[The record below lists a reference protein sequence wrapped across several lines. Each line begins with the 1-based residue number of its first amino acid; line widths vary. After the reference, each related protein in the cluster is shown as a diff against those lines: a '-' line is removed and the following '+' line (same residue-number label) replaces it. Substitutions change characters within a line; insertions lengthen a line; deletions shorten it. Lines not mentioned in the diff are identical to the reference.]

1 MVGGGGDGGDDG
13 GDDSH
18 AAGNEPRARV
28 ALQIGRAIIVII
40 VVAVITE
47 IASRAYGRWAARVSA
62 LLLLH
67 GRVAARNAA
76 CHTQE
81 LRGRVVALGGVATHA
96 LLRDEE
102 RGLLLIATTDSLL
115 LANLN
120 HINRSVR
127 ELRWVATEEQMAEC
141 RAAGRDPRLDCA
153 NFLRVLHA
161 HNESHVLLCGTGA
174 FHPQCLFVDVHAL
187 ATGGTVQQW
196 RPQDVFPGRG
206 RCSYDPRSPLA
217 SAMIGGRL
225 YAGLAADF
233 LGHDGA
239 AFRSLG
245 AAPTVRSEQHDTRWL
260 HDPRFV
266 HVEPISEGRGEN
278 EKVYFFFHERATEG
292 ETGDGRGIVS
302 RVAQVCKDDEGGRR
316 SLVGRWS
323 TFLKARLV
331 CSVPGVSGV
340 HTHFHVLQDVFV
352 LKRPDGRSPLIFAI
366 FTTSS
371 DVLRG
376 SALCVYNMA
385 DVSAVF
391 RGAFAHREGARHA
404 WGPYTG
410 RVPFPRP
417 GTCPGGVHGTYRS
430 TRDLPDAV
438 VDFARAHPLVAG
450 AVRPASGRPA
460 LVHARG
466 DRLLTRVVAESVDA
480 TDGRYH
486 VLYLGTD
493 TGRLLKAVLVPGAD
507 GGDSA
512 LLLEELQLFEDG
524 SAVTVMEISSKRR
537 QLYVGSGTGLVQLP
551 VQRCDLYGQACA
563 ECCLARDPHCAW
575 DGRACSRYHAPSRR
589 RFRRQDVRHG
599 NPVTQCHG
607 QPVGE
612 AQEERQFVVA
622 GSGALLECR
631 PRSRHARVSW
641 QRQTRV
647 HVQSVT
653 QTERLLLTEHGLL
666 IRDARPSDAG
676 LYACRSEEL
685 GFTRSVARLRLAV
698 LPAPRVE
705 AAALPRG
712 GWGGPERGQ
721 RRGWYERLL
730 ALLSTRP
737 EGPEPHS
744 CEGPRSREGLGV
756 GAHERPR
763 EERPR
768 ARELKTPWAREGTR
782 DPAAPRIP
790 RSVRCLRRKRQRCPS

>member
-1 MVGGGGDGGDDG
+1 MRPLRDESWTRWG
-13 GDDSH
+13 
-18 AAGNEPRARV
+18 PRPHGLIKPR
-28 ALQIGRAIIVII
+28 GFHR
-40 VVAVITE
+40 
-47 IASRAYGRWAARVSA
+47 
-62 LLLLH
+62 LH
-67 GRVAARNAA
+67 
-76 CHTQE
+76 HK
-81 LRGRVVALGGVATHA
+81 LRGRVAALGGVATHA

-102 RGLLLIATTDSLL
+102 RGVLLIATTDSLL
-115 LANLN
+115 IANLN
-120 HINRSVR
+120 NVNRSVR
-127 ELRWVATEEQMAEC
+127 ELRWAATEEQVAEC
-141 RAAGRDPRLDCA
+141 RAAGKDPRLDCA

-161 HNESHVLLCGTGA
+161 HNESHVLLCATGA

-217 SAMIGGRL
+217 SAMIGGHL
-225 YAGLAADF
+225 YAGLAVDF

-245 AAPTVRSEQHDTRWL
+245 AAPTVRSERHNTRWL

-266 HVEPISEGRGEN
+266 RVEAISEGRGEDQ
-278 EKVYFFFHERATEG
+278 KVYFFFHERATEG
-292 ETGDGRGIVS
+292 ETGDDGGGGGIVS

-331 CSVPGVSGV
+331 CSVPAGVSGGV
-340 HTHFHVLQDVFV
+340 HTHFHVLRDVFV

-376 SALCVYNMA
+376 SALCVYDMA

-391 RGAFAHREGARHA
+391 RGSFAHREGARHA
-404 WGPYTG
+404 WGPYAG

-507 GGDSA
+507 GCDSA

-607 QPVGE
+607 QPGVGE

-622 GSGALLECR
+622 GSGVLLECR

-641 QRQTRV
+641 QRQAGAAL
-647 HVQSVT
+647 VQSVA

-676 LYACRSEEL
+676 LYACRSEEP

-705 AAALPRG
+705 AATSPRG
-712 GWGGPERGQ
+712 GRGGPGRW
-721 RRGWYERLL
+721 RPRGWYERLL
-730 ALLSTRP
+730 ALLSTRT
-737 EGPEPHS
+737 EGPEPRS
-744 CEGPRSREGLGV
+744 CEGPRSREGLGAGLGA
-756 GAHERPR
+756 GAHEERPR
-763 EERPR
+763 EERSR
-768 ARELKTPWAREGTR
+768 ARELKTPWAWEGTR

-790 RSVRCLRRKRQRCPS
+790 RSVRGLRRKRQRRPS